1 MCHCITP
8 TGRVSSKR
16 RQKGAP
22 SKNTRK
28 GEVVHEHYRFKAQHG
43 NSSSK
48 DGHHGE
54 ERGKCQLIV
63 MFIIIAVAAGIF

>member
-1 MCHCITP
+1 MCDLVMSDFSTQMYCE
-8 TGRVSSKR
+8 GSKR

-54 ERGKCQLIV
+54 ERGK
-63 MFIIIAVAAGIF
+63 